1 MKANDFVVLEDD
13 KKLQSVDNVV
23 PVLAGKVASD
33 KLLTSILDRV
43 SAAMTTEDLIAL
55 NATVSID
62 RKLPAAAATDFL
74 KGKGL
79 IA

>member
-1 MKANDFVVLEDD
+1 
-13 KKLQSVDNVV
+13 
-23 PVLAGKVASD
+23 
-33 KLLTSILDRV
+33 
-43 SAAMTTEDLIAL
+43 MTTEDLIAL